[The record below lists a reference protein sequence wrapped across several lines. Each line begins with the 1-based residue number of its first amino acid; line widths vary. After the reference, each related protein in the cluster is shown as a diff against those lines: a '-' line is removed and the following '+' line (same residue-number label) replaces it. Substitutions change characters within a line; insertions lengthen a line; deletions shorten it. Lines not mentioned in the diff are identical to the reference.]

1 MIFDSYKY
9 FESQGALLMQ
19 LNLQEQLVHHNYFI
33 LIMNSLILEV
43 MDHYMVK
50 QLLIEDLKFMIDFQD
65 FYPLAH
71 QTYLYFNFCFCS
83 LLFNSN
89 HPEMGSF
96 NHMYQLGQHPS
107 YLFFISLQILNAFLH
122 LITNSFLPI
131 SSLEINFV
139 YSYFDKL
146 YCLLHF
152 PPNKQW
158 HNIHFSFY
166 IRLSMII
173 LFIECKVFYEI

>member
-9 FESQGALLMQ
+9 FESQEALLMQ

-50 QLLIEDLKFMIDFQD
+50 QLLIEDLKFMINFQD
-65 FYPLAH
+65 FFPQAH

-139 YSYFDKL
+139 HSYFDK
-146 YCLLHF
+146 
-152 PPNKQW
+152 NKRILIY
-158 HNIHFSFY
+158 N
-166 IRLSMII
+166 LS
-173 LFIECKVFYEI
+173 KVHPHTHQN